1 MKNAFN
7 ECRREAFL
15 HRIQIDFP
23 QLFAWVQWS
32 YVCAAELRFGTHCLS
47 STAGVQ
53 QGDPLGP
60 LLFSS
65 VLMELQDGIRDIPGI
80 EAQMWYLD
88 DGTFVGSREAVSTL
102 FEELVEKGPKFGV
115 YVNISKCEVFWPSG
129 DQEFQG
135 IDSRVRR
142 VNITSYGSELLGSPI
157 VGTRDYFDE
166 FFKQRVDHIL
176 HCQSK
181 LSDLDDPQIEMHLLR
196 SCLSLCK
203 LNHLLRTTPPAV
215 AQIQLERFDSG
226 QRQCLQ
232 MILGSSISD
241 QSWIQA
247 TLPMRMG
254 GLGLR
259 EATRTAPAA
268 FLGSCRSTRSLAFH
282 LISRDP
288 QGLSLPD
295 STLVGEDAAIRE
307 FNSLFESSVEE
318 NYSQHDLQNVL
329 DNALTNHIMANS
341 SLRDQA
347 RLNTVRTPHA
357 GSWLRAIPNPKLG
370 LSMTKQ
376 ECVTA
381 CKVWLGL
388 PLFPPPCRGIRCI
401 CGKVLDEFGDHLL
414 GCGRRAL
421 RTKRH
426 NALRDIIFHHVLSDN
441 SDCKLEQGCSS
452 SNYKIPGDIFHPD
465 FLDGRSGYF
474 DVTVR
479 NSMLPQFISPA
490 ASQPG
495 AAAEAG
501 EKEKDGKHN
510 DDVTKAG
517 SMFYPLVLETLGFWS
532 PHSLKTLKVIAKRA
546 AIYNNITSSQ
556 AVCNLHEQ
564 LSVTLWK
571 FNARMLLDRLILEGN
586 TVASFGQ

>member
-1 MKNAFN
+1 
-7 ECRREAFL
+7 
-15 HRIQIDFP
+15 
-23 QLFAWVQWS
+23 
-32 YVCAAELRFGTHCLS
+32 
-47 STAGVQ
+47 
-53 QGDPLGP
+53 
-60 LLFSS
+60 
-65 VLMELQDGIRDIPGI
+65 
-80 EAQMWYLD
+80 
-88 DGTFVGSREAVSTL
+88 
-102 FEELVEKGPKFGV
+102 
-115 YVNISKCEVFWPSG
+115 
-129 DQEFQG
+129 
-135 IDSRVRR
+135 
-142 VNITSYGSELLGSPI
+142 
-157 VGTRDYFDE
+157 
-166 FFKQRVDHIL
+166 
-176 HCQSK
+176 
-181 LSDLDDPQIEMHLLR
+181 MHLLR

-401 CGKVLDEFGDHLL
+401 CGNVLDEFGDHLL

-452 SNYKIPGDIFHPD
+452 SNY
-465 FLDGRSGYF
+465 
-474 DVTVR
+474 
-479 NSMLPQFISPA
+479 
-490 ASQPG
+490 
-495 AAAEAG
+495 
-501 EKEKDGKHN
+501 
-510 DDVTKAG
+510 
-517 SMFYPLVLETLGFWS
+517 W
-532 PHSLKTLKVIAKRA
+532 
-546 AIYNNITSSQ
+546 
-556 AVCNLHEQ
+556 
-564 LSVTLWK
+564 
-571 FNARMLLDRLILEGN
+571 
-586 TVASFGQ
+586 